1 MTMIKKTINTLAI
14 TGMLALS
21 GAASAA
27 TYSLLTEELPPYSM
41 KQGSKITGAS
51 VDIVAELFKRAGL
64 KSEVKL
70 QPFVRAVD
78 TTLKEAN
85 TCVFPVERNQEREVS
100 FKWVSPILVTYT
112 AFYTMDDSKVD
123 IRVLNDV
130 KDLSIGTYNGSAPAE
145 YLSGQGFEVQTTPK
159 DAPNIQK
166 LAAKRIDVWA
176 ADTLTASYLAK
187 EAKVTN
193 LKERLVYFSALRA
206 LACNLGT
213 DDAVIDKL
221 EDELKKMYADGS
233 VEKILATYK

>member
-1 MTMIKKTINTLAI
+1 MRINMKLKTMAAAV
-14 TGMLALS
+14 ALTFS
-21 GAASAA
+21 GIAAAA
-27 TYSLLTEELPPYSM
+27 NYTLLTEELPPYSM
-41 KQGSKITGAS
+41 KLGGKVTGAS
-51 VDIVAELFKRAGL
+51 VDIVSELFRRSGL
-64 KSEVKL
+64 SFDVKL

-78 TTLKEAN
+78 STKNDAN

-100 FKWVSPILVTYT
+100 FKWVSPILVTHT
-112 AFYTMDDSKVD
+112 AFYTMNDSKVE
-123 IRVLNDV
+123 IRVLNDA
-130 KDLSIGTYNGSAPAE
+130 KKLSIGTYTGSAPAE

-176 ADTLTASYLAK
+176 ADTLTAAYLAK

-213 DDAVIDKL
+213 DDSVIDKL
-221 EDELKKMYADGS
+221 EVELKKMYADGS
-233 VEKILATYK
+233 VEKILAKYK